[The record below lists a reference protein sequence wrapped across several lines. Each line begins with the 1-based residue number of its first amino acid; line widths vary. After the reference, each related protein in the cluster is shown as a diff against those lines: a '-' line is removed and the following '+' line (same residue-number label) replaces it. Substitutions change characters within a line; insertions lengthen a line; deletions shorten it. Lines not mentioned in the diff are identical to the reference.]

1 MTFFMS
7 FLFSVFLPLYA
18 LPFCIMAFMP
28 GRRALAIAGS
38 VLGLPIIAFIIFVF
52 REMSN
57 PDNNASSFG
66 VAILLCSLALVCM
79 ALVAGAITRLILLRR
94 QAVVA
99 SPRVRA
105 GIMLGGFLCLPVL
118 LASLMV

>member
-1 MTFFMS
+1 MS
-7 FLFSVFLPLYA
+7 FLFSVFLPFYA

-28 GRRALAIAGS
+28 SRRALSIAGF
-38 VLGLPIIAFIIFVF
+38 VLGLPIIAFTIFAF
-52 REMSN
+52 REVSN

-66 VAILLCSLALVCM
+66 TAILMCSVALVST

-94 QAVVA
+94 QTVVA

-118 LASLMV
+118 LAVLVI

>member
-1 MTFFMS
+1 
-7 FLFSVFLPLYA
+7 
-18 LPFCIMAFMP
+18 MAFMP
-28 GRRALAIAGS
+28 GRRALVIAGL
-38 VLGLPIIAFIIFVF
+38 VPGLPIIAFTTFAF

-94 QAVVA
+94 QAAVD
-99 SPRVRA
+99 SPRAWA
-105 GIMLGGFLCLPVL
+105 GIMLGCFLCLPVM
-118 LASLMV
+118 LAVLVI